1 MSSEAAPI
9 SATRFAEALKD
20 LPISSLHSK
29 VLEIRNQIAHLDYSN
44 EQLREFAD
52 DADCVDAIQEN
63 EVVIARMTERIA
75 LIKTEVENR
84 GANWTEFQSATEVEK
99 KTEVPLV
106 NGTGEL
112 EANGTANSAEGS
124 RSNPWT
130 DGTFQMGR
138 ITNGEIVVDEANGA
152 TQPAGQQGG
161 RLSDEELRRQ
171 LAEHM
176 AEGDDDE
183 GMHL

>member
-1 MSSEAAPI
+1 MSSEATPI
-9 SATRFAEALKD
+9 SPARFSEALKD

-52 DADCVDAIQEN
+52 DQDCVDAIAEN
-63 EVVIARMTERIA
+63 EVVVTRMTERIA
-75 LIKTEVENR
+75 LIKNEVESR
-84 GANWTEFQSATEVEK
+84 GANWTEFQSAEEVEK
-99 KTEVPLV
+99 KSEGLV
-106 NGTGEL
+106 NGNGQSGE
-112 EANGTANSAEGS
+112 ENQEPENGS

-130 DGTFQMGR
+130 DGTFQTGR
-138 ITNGEIVVDEANGA
+138 ITNGEVVMDGVQSENGQA
-152 TQPAGQQGG
+152 SGHQGG

-171 LAEHM
+171 LAERLS
-176 AEGDDDE
+176 EDDGDD